1 MAPKMTDSTDQTAS
15 TAEADTADGHDT
27 SDPYQSYPEIVWE
40 QFQSYTMSYVALCGV
55 GVLFL
60 IALLA
65 PVIAMNVPFYIHIP
79 EAAATPNL
87 AAGTHYPWFNALFD
101 INFFESGVDI
111 FFNYMLFTLPL
122 NFVAWFIFKTVRSFE
137 DKRHYKTVRMQFIVT
152 SAILQTAGFIAV
164 LYGGFRQPYVNYTKL
179 ADKEGVRALFP
190 VFEYSYRDV
199 NVMAATESPSWAHWL
214 GTDRQG
220 RDVFTRLI
228 YGTRISLTI
237 GIVAVS
243 LYTAIGS
250 VLGAIGG
257 YFGGIVDTIVLRIIE
272 VVITF
277 PVLFLILTL
286 RGFIEDANIFHVMLL
301 IGVTRW
307 TGIARLVRGEFLRLR
322 NEDFVQAARALGL
335 PEHRIIFRH
344 VLPNAL
350 GPVLVAVTFGIA
362 GAILIEATL
371 SFLGLGPGTA
381 PSWGQILITG
391 RQTSQMP
398 LILAGGTAIFI
409 TISLLNLAGEGL
421 RDAIDPKLKN

>member
-1 MAPKMTDSTDQTAS
+1 MTDSTDQTA
-15 TAEADTADGHDT
+15 TADEPESAASDTAN
-27 SDPYQSYPEIVWE
+27 SDPYQSYPEIVWK
-40 QFQSYTMSYVALCGV
+40 QFQSYTMSYVALWGI

-60 IALLA
+60 LALTA
-65 PVIAMNVPFYIHIP
+65 PIIAMNVPFYIHIP
-79 EAAATPNL
+79 EAAAPPAL
-87 AAGTHYPWFNALFD
+87 EAGTHYPWFRALFD

-111 FFNYMLFTLPL
+111 FFNFLLFTLPV
-122 NFVAWFIFKTVRSFE
+122 NFVAWFVFKAVWSFE
-137 DKRHYKTVRMQFIVT
+137 DKRHYKAVRLKFILF
-152 SAILQTAGFIAV
+152 SALAQSVGFIAV
-164 LYGGFRQPYVNYTKL
+164 LYGGFRQPYVNYVKI
-179 ADKEGVRALFP
+179 AAENDDVRALFP
-190 VFEYSYRDV
+190 YFEYSYRDV
-199 NVMAATESPSWAHWL
+199 NVMATTEGPSWEHWL
-214 GTDRQG
+214 GTDREG
-220 RDVFTRLI
+220 RDVFTRLL

-250 VLGAIGG
+250 ILGALGG
-257 YFGGIVDTIVLRIIE
+257 YFGGVVDMIVLRIIE

-301 IGVTRW
+301 IGLTRW

-371 SFLGLGPGTA
+371 SFLGLGPSTA

-391 RQTSQMP
+391 RQTSQMA

-421 RDAIDPKLKN
+421 RDAIDPKLKS